1 MTDEDKKV
9 DLSVETSVIQED
21 VEQITKREDSDILNE
36 ELVKTLKEALRI
48 DYIEKFTIFA
58 QLKIVQR
65 DLAEANIALAKYKR
79 INKLVATNNKILQ
92 TEVVEAK
99 GRHKFEK
106 ERADKLD
113 KKNKELREQLKE
125 VQDRFNPV
133 EDPYV
138 EEEVKPKRKRTRTK
152 KEQIA
157 VND

>member
-1 MTDEDKKV
+1 MTDEDKKL

-21 VEQITKREDSDILNE
+21 VEQITKKEDSDILNE
-36 ELVKTLKEALRI
+36 ELVKTLQEALRI

-58 QLKIVQR
+58 QLKIVQK
-65 DLAEANIALAKYKR
+65 DLADANITLAKYKR
-79 INKLVATNNKILQ
+79 INKLVATNNRILQ

-106 ERADKLD
+106 ERADKLE
-113 KKNKELREQLKE
+113 KKNKEFREKLKE
-125 VQDRFNPV
+125 VEDKFSPV
-133 EDPYV
+133 EEPYV